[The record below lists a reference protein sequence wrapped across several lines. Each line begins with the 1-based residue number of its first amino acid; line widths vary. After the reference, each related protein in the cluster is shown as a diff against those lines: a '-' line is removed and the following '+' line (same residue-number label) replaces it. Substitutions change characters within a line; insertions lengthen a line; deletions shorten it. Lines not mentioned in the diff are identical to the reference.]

1 MVSETEVKLEYV
13 SAGCNRAPHCLA
25 WSQNVYYGA
34 DCGVQV
40 YSVEEARVMTTL
52 IAHTARVNTVRCV
65 RGQNDTEFLLTA
77 SSDHSV
83 AVWRCEGGEFSRLA
97 VIKTH
102 TGSVTKVAGV
112 MVDNILT
119 VVSTSRDHTIRLSRI
134 HTDSGQL
141 EDDGVIELRN
151 GLALELHLTLLPGL
165 ESPVL
170 AVARDD
176 CKIHLYC
183 RQEKEEEGQSS
194 WAWAGIVGG
203 HEDWV
208 VSLDSR
214 REGEGL
220 VVVSGGQDSLVR
232 MWRLQRRRESRLDSE
247 ELALEEEVVSLA
259 GEDWT
264 VVLESVLAGHE
275 GWVYSVQWS
284 PSSHLLLTASM
295 DKTIM
300 VWGQAGEEGEG
311 EVWLEQVR
319 VGEVGGNTLGFLG
332 AVWAPGGQKI
342 LGQSWGGAFHLWQ
355 SDLAGGWEAGVVA
368 GGHQQAV
375 TDLSWEQAGRYLLTV
390 SRDQT
395 ARIHSV
401 WAAGGSWQEVGRP
414 QVHGYDLTCCA
425 MLDQHRFVS
434 GAEEKVLRAFSAPS
448 NFLENLGR
456 ITGR

>member
-40 YSVEEARVMTTL
+40 YSVEEARVLTTL

-134 HTDSGQL
+134 NTDSGQL
-141 EDDGVIELRN
+141 EDDGVIELRT

-300 VWGQAGEEGEG
+300 VWGQAGEEGE
-311 EVWLEQVR
+311 
-319 VGEVGGNTLGFLG
+319 
-332 AVWAPGGQKI
+332 
-342 LGQSWGGAFHLWQ
+342 
-355 SDLAGGWEAGVVA
+355 
-368 GGHQQAV
+368 
-375 TDLSWEQAGRYLLTV
+375 
-390 SRDQT
+390 
-395 ARIHSV
+395 
-401 WAAGGSWQEVGRP
+401 
-414 QVHGYDLTCCA
+414 
-425 MLDQHRFVS
+425 
-434 GAEEKVLRAFSAPS
+434 EEGLH
-448 NFLENLGR
+448 
-456 ITGR
+456 

>member
-1 MVSETEVKLEYV
+1 MMVSETEVKLEYV
-13 SAGCNRAPHCLA
+13 SAGCNRSPHCLA
-25 WSQNVYYGA
+25 WSQYVYYGA

-40 YSVEEARVMTTL
+40 YSVDQARVMTTL
-52 IAHTARVNTVRCV
+52 TAHTARVNTVRCV
-65 RGQNDTEFLLTA
+65 RSQTDVEFLLTG

-83 AVWRCEGGEFSRLA
+83 AVWRCERGDFTKLA
-97 VIKTH
+97 VVKSH
-102 TGSVTKVAGV
+102 TGSVTKVAGLLV
-112 MVDNILT
+112 ESVLF
-119 VVSTSRDHTIRLSRI
+119 VVSTSRDHTVRLTRI
-134 HTDSGQL
+134 NTDSGHL
-141 EDDGVIELRN
+141 EDDGVISLPGT
-151 GLALELHLTLLPGL
+151 GLALELHLTELPGL

-176 CKIHLYC
+176 CKIHFYW
-183 RQEKEEEGQSS
+183 REGERTWLRAAS
-194 WAWAGIVGG
+194 IGG

-220 VVVSGGQDSLVR
+220 VLVSGGQDSLVR
-232 MWRLQRRRESRLDSE
+232 MWRLERRRDSRLDTE
-247 ELALEEEVVSLA
+247 ELAVEEEVVSLA
-259 GEDWT
+259 GQEWN

-284 PSSHLLLTASM
+284 PSSQHLLTASM

-300 VWGQAGEEGEG
+300 IWGQAGGEDGEE

-332 AVWAPGGQKI
+332 AVWGPSGQQI
-342 LGQSWGGAFHLWQ
+342 LGHSWGGAFHLWR
-355 SDLAGGWEAGVVA
+355 SDSAGGWEAAVVA

-375 TDLSWEQAGRYLLTV
+375 TDLSWEEGGRYLLTV
-390 SRDQT
+390 GRDQT
-395 ARIHSV
+395 ARLHSV
-401 WAAGGSWQEVGRP
+401 WAAGDSWQEVGRP
-414 QVHGYDLTCCA
+414 QVHGYDMTCCA

>member
-13 SAGCNRAPHCLA
+13 SAGCNRSPHCLA
-25 WSQNVYYGA
+25 WGSQYVYYGA
-34 DCGVQV
+34 ECGVQV
-40 YSVEEARVMTTL
+40 YNVSEARVVTTL
-52 IAHTARVNTVRCV
+52 TAHTARVNTVRCV
-65 RGQNDTEFLLTA
+65 RSQTGPEFLLTA

-83 AVWRCEGGEFSRLA
+83 VVWRCERGQFSRLA

-102 TGSVTKVAGV
+102 TGSVTKVAGLV
-112 MVDNILT
+112 SEDVLT
-119 VVSTSRDHTIRLSRI
+119 VVSTARDHTVRLTRI
-134 HTDSGQL
+134 NTESGQQA
-141 EDDGVIELRN
+141 DDGEISLAGT
-151 GLALELHLTLLPGL
+151 GLALELHLTRLAGL
-165 ESPVL
+165 ESPVV

-183 RQEKEEEGQSS
+183 REGERT
-194 WAWAGIVGG
+194 WAWAGTVGG

-220 VVVSGGQDSLVR
+220 VLVSGGQDSLVR
-232 MWRLQRRRESRLDSE
+232 MWRMEKKRESKTDSE
-247 ELALEEEVVSLA
+247 ELAVEEEVVSLA
-259 GEDWT
+259 GQEWSI
-264 VVLESVLAGHE
+264 VLESVLAGHE

-284 PSSHLLLTASM
+284 PSSHHLLTASM

-300 VWGQAGEEGEG
+300 IWGQAEVEEGEEG
-311 EVWLEQVR
+311 VWLEQVR

-332 AVWAPGGQKI
+332 AVWGPAGQQI
-342 LGQSWGGAFHLWQ
+342 LGQSWAGAFHLWR
-355 SDLAGGWEAGVVA
+355 SDSAGGWEAAVVA

-375 TDLSWEQAGRYLLTV
+375 TDLSWEEGGRYLLTV
-390 SRDQT
+390 GRDQT
-395 ARIHSV
+395 ARLHSV

-414 QVHGYDLTCCA
+414 QVHGYDMTCCA

>member
-1 MVSETEVKLEYV
+1 MMVSETEVKLEYV
-13 SAGCNRAPHCLA
+13 SAGCNRSPHCLA
-25 WSQNVYYGA
+25 WSQYVYYGA
-34 DCGVQV
+34 ECGVQV
-40 YSVEEARVMTTL
+40 YNVEEARVVTTL
-52 IAHTARVNTVRCV
+52 TAHTARVNTVRCV
-65 RGQNDTEFLLTA
+65 RSQTDLEFLLTG
-77 SSDHSV
+77 SCDHSV
-83 AVWRCEGGEFSRLA
+83 AVWRCERGDFTKLA

-102 TGSVTKVAGV
+102 TGPVTKVAGLV
-112 MVDNILT
+112 VDRVLT
-119 VVSTSRDHTIRLSRI
+119 VVSTSRDHTVRLTRI
-134 HTDSGQL
+134 QTDSGHL
-141 EDDGVIELRN
+141 EDDGVISLPGT
-151 GLALELHLTLLPGL
+151 GLALELHLTSLPGL

-176 CKIHLYC
+176 CKIHLYY
-183 RQEKEEEGQSS
+183 REGERTWVRAAS
-194 WAWAGIVGG
+194 IGG

-208 VSLDSR
+208 VSLDTR

-220 VVVSGGQDSLVR
+220 VMVSGGQDSLVR
-232 MWRLQRRRESRLDSE
+232 MWRLERRRDSRVDTE
-247 ELALEEEVVSLA
+247 ELAVEEEVVSLA
-259 GEDWT
+259 GQEWSI
-264 VVLESVLAGHE
+264 VLESVLAGHE

-284 PSSHLLLTASM
+284 PSSHHLLTASM

-300 VWGQAGEEGEG
+300 IWGQAGGEDGEE

-332 AVWAPGGQKI
+332 AVWGPSGQQI
-342 LGQSWGGAFHLWQ
+342 LGQSWGGAFHLWR
-355 SDLAGGWEAGVVA
+355 SDSAGGWEAAVVA

-375 TDLSWEQAGRYLLTV
+375 TDLSWEEGGRYLLTV
-390 SRDQT
+390 GRDQT
-395 ARIHSV
+395 ARLHSV

-414 QVHGYDLTCCA
+414 QVHGYDMTCCA